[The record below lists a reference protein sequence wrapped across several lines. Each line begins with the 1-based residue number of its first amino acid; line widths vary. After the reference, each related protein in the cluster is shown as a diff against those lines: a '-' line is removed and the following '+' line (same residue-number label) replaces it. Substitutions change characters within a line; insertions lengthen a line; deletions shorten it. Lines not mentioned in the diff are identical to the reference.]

1 MWVNTSRQGLVVRL
15 KAGQPLAA
23 WADPKFSA
31 NKKKTAEATV
41 YIILKV
47 KRWKG
52 ILKKN
57 YLLK

>member
-41 YIILKV
+41 SIIWKV

-52 ILKKN
+52 PLKKN
-57 YLLK
+57 YLLQ